1 MVKVCA
7 KIGKTFLNSLY
18 PPNKVYYVVLK
29 ANYIQ
34 VKVIFA
40 LYNDYLPYVEDKYTY
55 LLNKL

>member
-7 KIGKTFLNSLY
+7 KIGKTFSISLY

-55 LLNKL
+55 